1 MERTKSV
8 LKRQRQEKEDY
19 LRNNQRKTQMK
30 NAIKKVLEAK
40 TKVDA
45 EKSYN
50 LAVSIIDKLSNNK
63 VIHKNSA
70 ARRKSQITQYL
81 NSLN

>member
-50 LAVSIIDKLSNNK
+50 FAVSIIDKLSNNK

-81 NSLN
+81 NSLS

>member
-8 LKRQRQEKEDY
+8 LKRQRQEKENY
-19 LRNNQRKTQMK
+19 LRNSQRKTRMK
-30 NAIKKVLEAK
+30 SAIKKVLEAK

-45 EKSYN
+45 EASYN
-50 LAVSIIDKLSNNK
+50 NAISIIDKLSNK
-63 VIHKNSA
+63 GIIHKNSA
-70 ARRKSQITQYL
+70 ARRKSQITRHL

>member
-8 LKRQRQEKEDY
+8 LKRQRQENQNY
-19 LRNNQRKTQMK
+19 LRNSKRKTQMK
-30 NAIKKVLEAK
+30 NAVKKVLESK

-45 EKSYN
+45 EASYN
-50 LAVSIIDKLSNNK
+50 NAVSIIDKLSNK
-63 VIHKNSA
+63 GIIHKNSA
-70 ARRKSQITQYL
+70 ARRKSQITRHL

>member
-8 LKRQRQEKEDY
+8 LKRQRQEKKDY

-81 NSLN
+81 NSLS

>member
-50 LAVSIIDKLSNNK
+50 LAVSIIDKLSNK
-63 VIHKNSA
+63 CFLTDSMGSRIA
-70 ARRKSQITQYL
+70 LRL
-81 NSLN
+81 